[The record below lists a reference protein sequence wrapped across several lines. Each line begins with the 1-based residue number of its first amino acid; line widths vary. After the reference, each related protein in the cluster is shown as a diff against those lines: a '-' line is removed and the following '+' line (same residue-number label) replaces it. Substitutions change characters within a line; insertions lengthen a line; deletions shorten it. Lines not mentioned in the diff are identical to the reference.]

1 MATELFWHKDYAYEL
16 TTFAYNKEMDQLMLI
31 NNIANTMEEDSRS
44 PTYLGKGMIKM
55 NDEKDIWGWHL
66 AYWSVPS

>member
-1 MATELFWHKDYAYEL
+1 
-16 TTFAYNKEMDQLMLI
+16 
-31 NNIANTMEEDSRS
+31 
-44 PTYLGKGMIKM
+44 LGKGMIKM